1 MNWPTTLLLFQLGA
15 TGFILPPVHV
25 IPRDSPC
32 YFLTSIAKDRLTVFR
47 KDAIKEIVCKALDGG
62 PKAAKFALYAYVS
75 MPDHLHVVTDSA
87 RFV

>member
-1 MNWPTTLLLFQLGA
+1 M
-15 TGFILPPVHV
+15 HV

>member
-1 MNWPTTLLLFQLGA
+1 MLS
-15 TGFILPPVHV
+15 
-25 IPRDSPC
+25 PRDSPC